1 MRFLNWR
8 GGASRDTLKQTGI
21 RNDVLGVRDLMT
33 SVSCIYCGHKV
44 PAGEDRLGKKT
55 DCPACGHAITLR
67 PKRPRRA
74 PAAPRKR
81 KRRRT
86 KNWQDKSD
94 DEIVDGLLLKTLDG
108 DQQFMRTTRRMC
120 APLKPRYDDLTLFAL
135 SVTFVMLSLLSAGLR
150 KDLIAIFTPQRDAG
164 PLTIALAIAGLG
176 MVLSLI
182 NVFLQR
188 VKSKVEKWVML
199 VFAVVVT
206 AGTGICAAEVMLEK
220 GRGVLLIFPAWNLI
234 NAFLLILLFRLGL
247 LGTECIVDRKAGAVQ
262 IAATVVSAIFLLTV
276 CLYALKLH
284 WAITYS
290 IAVGYTISLHG
301 AVQDTFAPRP
311 SDA

>member
-1 MRFLNWR
+1 MVWR
-8 GGASRDTLKQTGI
+8 
-21 RNDVLGVRDLMT
+21 DVLGVADLMT
-33 SVSCIYCGHKV
+33 SISCIYCGHKV
-44 PAGEDRLGKKT
+44 PATEGRLGRKI
-55 DCPACGHAITLR
+55 DCPTCGHTMILR
-67 PKRPRRA
+67 PSRPRRG
-74 PAAPRKR
+74 PAARRKR
-81 KRRRT
+81 KHRRT

-108 DQQFMRTTRRMC
+108 DQQFMRITRKLC

-135 SVTFVMLSLLSAGLR
+135 SVTFVMLFLLSADLRTNLIGVFTSQRGL
-150 KDLIAIFTPQRDAG
+150 G
-164 PLTIALAIAGLG
+164 PLAIVPAIAALG

-188 VKSKVEKWVML
+188 VKSTVEKWVML

-206 AGTGICAAEVMLEK
+206 AGTGIHAAEVMLEK

-247 LGTECIVDRKAGAVQ
+247 LDTECIVDRKAGAVQ
-262 IAATVVSAIFLLTV
+262 IAATVISAAFLLIV

-290 IAVGYTISLHG
+290 IAVGYTMSLHG
-301 AVQDTFAPRP
+301 AIQDTFAPRP
-311 SDA
+311 CDT